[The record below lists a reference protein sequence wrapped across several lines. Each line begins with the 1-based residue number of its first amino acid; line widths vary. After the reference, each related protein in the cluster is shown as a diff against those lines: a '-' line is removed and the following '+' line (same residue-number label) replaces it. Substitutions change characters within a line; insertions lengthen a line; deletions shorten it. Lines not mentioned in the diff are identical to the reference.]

1 MDLENTLFQNIKEM
15 GLEHLPKLQDLVI
28 KDFGPSQTLP
38 AQEITDK
45 RANLVNMAI
54 QNIIKH

>member
-1 MDLENTLFQNIKEM
+1 MLSQNIKVM

-28 KDFGPSQTLP
+28 KDFGLLQILP